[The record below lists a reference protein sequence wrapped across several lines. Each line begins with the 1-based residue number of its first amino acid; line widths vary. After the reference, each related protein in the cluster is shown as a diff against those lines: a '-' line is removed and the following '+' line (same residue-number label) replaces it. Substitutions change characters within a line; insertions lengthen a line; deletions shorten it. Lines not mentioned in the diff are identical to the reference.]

1 MDEIHISSIWLARQ
15 VPRLL
20 AVAVTLLFSNHGLY
34 AQEPKRAP
42 EARIVVT
49 GEGSVSVTP
58 NYAQVTIGVTT
69 RTKTVKEAVETN
81 SKLML
86 AIIAALKDAGL
97 AGNDIQTSL
106 LAIRPVYT
114 TQEPRTEPKLSGYSV
129 SNHVSVTIR
138 DIGNVGD
145 VLDRAIAV
153 GATDVGNISFMVSDA
168 SKALDRAREAAI
180 ADARRKAEIYA
191 NASGVQL
198 GRVEWITEDTSSGP
212 PVPMMA
218 RDVAAPVPIESGE
231 NTLRVR
237 VTVGFDIGR

>member
-1 MDEIHISSIWLARQ
+1 
-15 VPRLL
+15 
-20 AVAVTLLFSNHGLY
+20 
-34 AQEPKRAP
+34 
-42 EARIVVT
+42 
-49 GEGSVSVTP
+49 
-58 NYAQVTIGVTT
+58 
-69 RTKTVKEAVETN
+69 
-81 SKLML
+81 ML
-86 AIIAALKDAGL
+86 AIIAALKDAGI

-138 DIGNVGD
+138 NIGNVGD